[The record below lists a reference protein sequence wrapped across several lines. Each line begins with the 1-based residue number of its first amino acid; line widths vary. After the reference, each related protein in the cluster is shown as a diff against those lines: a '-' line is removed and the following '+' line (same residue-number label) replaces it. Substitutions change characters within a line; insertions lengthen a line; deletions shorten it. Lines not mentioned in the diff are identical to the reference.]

1 VYLKTGLALI
11 LVYIGIKMLLL
22 DVLHIPSLVSLGVI
36 IAILA
41 ISVVA
46 SLVFGKPE
54 EPTTDIVAEAEFEAN

>member
-1 VYLKTGLALI
+1 
-11 LVYIGIKMLLL
+11 VYIGIKMLLL

-54 EPTTDIVAEAEFEAN
+54 KATLSTAVEGE